1 VLFHKLFKQRNLPNG
16 NTTRWNHY
24 KMKQNGVLEWFQNKC
39 SGKFEG
45 LNTKEIDKYFIV
57 VKVKSAHL
65 T

>member
-1 VLFHKLFKQRNLPNG
+1 
-16 NTTRWNHY
+16 
-24 KMKQNGVLEWFQNKC
+24 MKQNGVLEWFQNKC